1 MTDEPAYMKAL
12 RAQQAKQQ
20 SATPT
25 AAKGGKHTR
34 SPEEAEAIRW
44 GREIAKE
51 ELSGTPGINGA
62 GAAFLYSPRAFSGKA
77 PIILQ
82 GVKDRAAL
90 TQRVVGAAAASE
102 TVLGCYDIRARKPLT
117 WKAEGGTISFE
128 EGPARKL
135 PQAPDPAKML
145 RTALKQAEIDKKT
158 RKVDDRDRGGRGR

>member
-12 RAQQAKQQ
+12 RAQQAKKQ
-20 SATPT
+20 T
-25 AAKGGKHTR
+25 AAPAAAGGKHTR
-34 SPEEAEAIRW
+34 TPEEAEAIRW
-44 GREIAKE
+44 GREVAKE
-51 ELSGTPGINGA
+51 DLSGTPGINGA
-62 GAAFLYSPRAFSGKA
+62 GAAFLYSPRTFSGKA

-90 TQRVVGAAAASE
+90 TQRVVAAASASE
-102 TVLGCYDIRARKPLT
+102 TVLGCYDVRARKPLT
-117 WKAEGGTISFE
+117 WKAEGGTIAFE

-145 RTALKQAEIDKKT
+145 RAAMKQAEIDKKT

>member
-1 MTDEPAYMKAL
+1 MSDEPAYLKAL

-20 SATPT
+20 SATPS

-34 SPEEAEAIRW
+34 TPEEAEAIRW

-51 ELSGTPGINGA
+51 ELSGTPGIGGA

-82 GVKDRAAL
+82 GVKDRAVL
-90 TQRVVGAAAASE
+90 TQRVIGAAAASE

-117 WKAEGGTISFE
+117 WKAEGGAIAFE

-145 RTALKQAEIDKKT
+145 RAAVKQAEIDKKT
-158 RKVDDRDRGGRGR
+158 RKVDTRDRR